1 MKEILQNFSLPITD
15 PVLIFSLVLLI
26 ILLSPLILNKLKIPH
41 IVGLIFAGVIFG
53 PYGLGILDHDS
64 SFRLFGQV
72 GMLYIMFI
80 AGIDM
85 DMNDFLQNRNKSIV
99 FGLLTFFIPMILG
112 IATGGYLMYYIYTRM
127 AGGEP
132 ITWISGATGN
142 AEMLKYATYSAII
155 LASMYASNT
164 LIAYPI
170 VSRLGVS
177 RSRSV
182 TITVGGTMVGVI
194 LSLLVL
200 AIMLEVAKGE
210 LDYIFWIRFIVSIAI
225 YGLIVIY
232 LFPLFARWFFKHY
245 ADSILQ
251 YIFVLAL
258 VFLSSF
264 LAKIA
269 GVEYIIGAFLAG
281 ISLNRLIPKRSPL
294 MNRINFVGNALFI
307 PFFLIS
313 VGMIIN
319 VRIMFG
325 SHVTILVAVVMSV
338 VATLAK
344 YLAAQATRL
353 IYKMDR
359 TEGTMIFGLSN
370 AQAASSLAAVML
382 AYEAVIGTT
391 ASGEPVRLLTEEIL
405 NGTVIMILVTCV
417 ISSVLTE
424 SAAKRLAAVPNVSQ
438 TKGSD
443 YRPEMRIML
452 SVSNPATME
461 KLMELAV
468 LLNDRKYKQPIY
480 ALKVVDFDS
489 VDEKLSEETDKL
501 LERAAYLGSASDNKV
516 KKIKRYDVNV
526 ASGITNVIREKNISD
541 VVMGI
546 NPKARLADAVFG
558 SMMDTILERVNRIVY
573 VLSSVQP
580 LSTIHRIVLVVP
592 PNAEKESGFRKWCSS
607 VLTIA
612 VQTGAVIEAFAPKE
626 CLVEFVRN
634 LRRENRNVRP
644 KMRYQ
649 SEFSLDKPLGELTD
663 NDLLIVIS
671 ARKHSLSYV
680 DGFDSLL
687 TTLSKR
693 VKNSNF
699 NVLYPEQFK
708 EGEIDRIQ
716 EINAKII

>member
-382 AYEAVIGTT
+382 AYEAIIGTT

-424 SAAKRLAAVPNVSQ
+424 SAAKRLAAAPNASR

-468 LLNDRKYKQPIY
+468 LLNG
-480 ALKVVDFDS
+480 

-546 NPKARLADAVFG
+546 NPKARFADAVFG

-693 VKNSNF
+693 VKNNNF
-699 NVLYPEQFK
+699 IVLYPEQFK